1 MSDLVKDIRILSNT
15 FFAGQKALL
24 KSEFVKK
31 YVESFSAQVLARNID
46 RIYVLY
52 FVVRID
58 NEPYLVYIK
67 FMKLELSFY
76 LRYLNLV
83 SRTGLAENDW
93 QICTKN
99 QVFLLLEKRVQTIYN
114 TIEHRQTYV
123 RFATNPK
130 REGYS

>member
-24 KSEFVKK
+24 KSDFVKK
-31 YVESFSAQVLARNID
+31 YVESFSAQVLARNTD

-58 NEPYLVYIK
+58 NVPYLVYIK

-83 SRTGLAENDW
+83 SRTGLAEDDW

-99 QVFLLLEKRVQTIYN
+99 QVFLLLEK
-114 TIEHRQTYV
+114 YV
-123 RFATNPK
+123 
-130 REGYS
+130 